1 MNDEKSEFSLYTELL
16 TRLQELESVI
26 NNALGSEH
34 FGAEVNTYKPIK
46 PKVVDVERLAA
57 KNVSSSP
64 SIAKS
69 PRSRKLMP
77 ENLIYKDEETEPR
90 EDPPEMGDAEM
101 PKNVEDSELPEDSQE
116 KQLELA
122 LETALALLRKKK
134 NTLSVIDSEANR
146 VRPPLDS

>member
-1 MNDEKSEFSLYTELL
+1 MNDKPEFNLYAEMMT
-16 TRLQELESVI
+16 TLQELETII
-26 NNALGSEH
+26 NNALGSEY
-34 FGAEVNTYKPIK
+34 FEAEVNTHKPIK
-46 PKVVDVERLAA
+46 AKVVDVERLAA
-57 KNVSSSP
+57 KP
-64 SIAKS
+64 IDKTPTIAKS

-101 PKNVEDSELPEDSQE
+101 PKNVEDSEPVEDSQE

>member
-1 MNDEKSEFSLYTELL
+1 MNDKPEFSLYAEMMT
-16 TRLQELESVI
+16 TLQELETLI

-34 FGAEVNTYKPIK
+34 FEAEVNTHKPIK
-46 PKVVDVERLAA
+46 AKVVDVERLAA
-57 KNVSSSP
+57 KP
-64 SIAKS
+64 IDKTPTIAKS

-101 PKNVEDSELPEDSQE
+101 PANVEDSEPVEDSQE

>member
-16 TRLQELESVI
+16 TRLQELEYVI
-26 NNALGSEH
+26 NNALGSED
-34 FGAEVNTYKPIK
+34 FEAEVNTYKPIK

-57 KNVSSSP
+57 KAVSSSP

-69 PRSRKLMP
+69 SRSRKLMP
-77 ENLIYKDEETEPR
+77 ENLIYKHEETEPR
-90 EDPPEMGDAEM
+90 EDPPDMGDAEM

-134 NTLSVIDSEANR
+134 NTLSVVDSEANR

>member
-1 MNDEKSEFSLYTELL
+1 MNDKPEFNLYAEMMT
-16 TRLQELESVI
+16 TLQELETII
-26 NNALGSEH
+26 NNALGSEY
-34 FGAEVNTYKPIK
+34 FEAEVNTHKPIK
-46 PKVVDVERLAA
+46 AKVVDVERLAA
-57 KNVSSSP
+57 KP
-64 SIAKS
+64 IDKTPTIAKS

-101 PKNVEDSELPEDSQE
+101 PKNVEDSEPAEDSQE